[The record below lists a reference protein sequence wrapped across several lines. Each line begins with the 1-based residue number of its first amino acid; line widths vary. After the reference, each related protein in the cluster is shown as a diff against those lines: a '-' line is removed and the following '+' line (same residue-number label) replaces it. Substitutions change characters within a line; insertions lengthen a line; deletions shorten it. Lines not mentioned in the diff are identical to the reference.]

1 MVNNL
6 TGMFGINEEVY
17 IKQPG
22 EESKNAIL
30 RLHEFLLNED
40 LTDGNKKLNTCSVI
54 IFELLSLAAGCQII
68 SDSEFSLSF
77 SEYVKRYID
86 QHIQFDLDLDMIA
99 KRFNMNKSY
108 LIRKFK
114 KETGYTPHEY
124 LNNTRIA
131 AASYLLKLTALPI
144 KEICFQSGFASET
157 VFYNAFKRRMGITPL
172 QYRSLDFAGRPDAPL
187 S

>member
-1 MVNNL
+1 MTEFILLPSDEHGTHSSDIIEQAVSY
-6 TGMFGINEEVY
+6 INEHFAEP
-17 IKQPG
+17 ISI
-22 EESKNAIL
+22 E
-30 RLHEFLLNED
+30 
-40 LTDGNKKLNTCSVI
+40 
-54 IFELLSLAAGCQII
+54 SLADEMG
-68 SDSEFSLSF
+68 LSQYHF
-77 SEYVKRYID
+77 
-86 QHIQFDLDLDMIA
+86 
-99 KRFNMNKSY
+99 
-108 LIRKFK
+108 IRKFK